1 MKIPQITIQDHI
13 RASHVKRWHIVHTL
27 THQTLAEHNYNV
39 ATIALYLYNEIPVPE
54 RHDRD
59 VEHLLC
65 HALSHDVVEIRTG
78 DIPTPGKA
86 LIKHFAGDSIFRVIE
101 QNVNPHSL
109 GGDCFIVDCVHMA
122 DLIDAAVWIM
132 ENGIGGRAEEVAT
145 KCWASME
152 AFVIKLNVET
162 ELDWTRP
169 VNKVL
174 DAMTAPHLRS
184 ELS

>member
-65 HALSHDVVEIRTG
+65 HALTHDVVEIRTG

-109 GGDCFIVDCVHMA
+109 GGGLFYCGLCSHGRPYRCGCVD
-122 DLIDAAVWIM
+122 
-132 ENGIGGRAEEVAT
+132 NGEWNRGSGRGGG
-145 KCWASME
+145 
-152 AFVIKLNVET
+152 N
-162 ELDWTRP
+162 
-169 VNKVL
+169 
-174 DAMTAPHLRS
+174 
-184 ELS
+184 